1 MSWMLQLVILWR
13 LAPCARGQDGRL
25 PALPSAR
32 MLRGSCWSLV
42 HAILVASTCA
52 RVSRQPFVLGEATRD
67 EAGVAVVDEIVRGR
81 GGLVVAGVIAEH
93 RLLVA
98 HVLQGVPCLLSGFRL
113 LVPLTQEGQYTVVPL
128 QRGAR
133 PLGSHT

>member
-1 MSWMLQLVILWR
+1 MHV
-13 LAPCARGQDGRL
+13 
-25 PALPSAR
+25 
-32 MLRGSCWSLV
+32 
-42 HAILVASTCA
+42 ILVASTCA

-81 GGLVVAGVIAEH
+81 GGLVVAGVTAKR

-133 PLGSHT
+133 PLGSHTWCVPGRPRLRRPRLGSTRWRRCSNGLISMSLRIALPSSNT